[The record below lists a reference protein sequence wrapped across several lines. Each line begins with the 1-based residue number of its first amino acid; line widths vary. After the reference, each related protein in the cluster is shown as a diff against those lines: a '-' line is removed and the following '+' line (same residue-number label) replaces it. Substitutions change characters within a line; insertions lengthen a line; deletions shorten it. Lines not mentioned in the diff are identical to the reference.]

1 MDRRTRRTTPLCRAS
16 IFCFLNPPA
25 SDPGRALILETRRLS
40 SSHEGL
46 LKGKRAFIT
55 GGTRGIGAALCQV
68 FAREGADVAFNY
80 NTRDDLAEVVTQ
92 KVKEMGRRAEPFKV
106 SVTDRVGL
114 KKLTRELVALWGGI
128 DILVNN
134 AAINRGD
141 NFATTTDRAW
151 DEVINTNVGSL
162 FAVTKPIYKQMIR
175 QRQGTILNITSIG
188 AIRALPTSVHYA
200 TSKAA
205 VIGFTKCLSREA
217 ATFNVSV
224 NAIAAGIFDTDLA
237 HTLPQRLMQMH
248 DLWVARGRLGRP
260 EELAEYAAFMVS
272 DRNSFMN
279 GEVVIVD
286 GGAVT

>member
-1 MDRRTRRTTPLCRAS
+1 MSL
-16 IFCFLNPPA
+16 L
-25 SDPGRALILETRRLS
+25 LE
-40 SSHEGL
+40 
-46 LKGKRAFIT
+46 GKRAFIT
-55 GGTRGIGAALCQV
+55 GGTRGIGAALCEV

-80 NTRDDLAEVVTQ
+80 NARDDLAQQSIAKIEAH
-92 KVKEMGRRAEPFKV
+92 KRRALAFKI
-106 SVTDRVGL
+106 SVTDRVAL
-114 KKLTRELVALWGGI
+114 KKMTRELVEEWEGI

-151 DEVINTNVGSL
+151 DEVINTNVNGL

-175 QRQGTILNITSIG
+175 QRKGSILNITSIG

-217 ATFNVSV
+217 ATFGIAV

-237 HTLPQRLMQMH
+237 HTLPERLLQMH
-248 DLWVARGRLGRP
+248 EFWVSRGRLGRP

>member
-1 MDRRTRRTTPLCRAS
+1 VSL
-16 IFCFLNPPA
+16 L
-25 SDPGRALILETRRLS
+25 LE
-40 SSHEGL
+40 
-46 LKGKRAFIT
+46 GKRAFIS
-55 GGTRGIGAALCQV
+55 GGTRGIGAAICEV
-68 FAREGADVAFNY
+68 FAREGADVVFNY
-80 NTRDDLAEVVTQ
+80 HSSDDLAEAIRS
-92 KVKEMGRRAEPFKV
+92 KVEAYGRRALSFKV
-106 SVTDRVGL
+106 SVTDRLGL
-114 KKLTRELVALWGGI
+114 KRITREIVEKWGGI

-175 QRQGTILNITSIG
+175 QRKGSILNITSIG
-188 AIRALPTSVHYA
+188 ALRALPTAVHYA

-205 VIGFTKCLSREA
+205 MIGFTKCLSREA
-217 ATFNVSV
+217 GTFGVRV
-224 NAIAAGIFDTDLA
+224 NAIAAGMFDTELA
-237 HTLPQRLMQMH
+237 HQLPDRLLQMH
-248 DLWVARGRLGRP
+248 HLWASAGRLGRP

-286 GGAVT
+286 GGAIT

>member
-1 MDRRTRRTTPLCRAS
+1 MSL
-16 IFCFLNPPA
+16 L
-25 SDPGRALILETRRLS
+25 LE
-40 SSHEGL
+40 
-46 LKGKRAFIT
+46 GKRAFIT
-55 GGTRGIGAALCQV
+55 GGTRGIGAALCEI

-80 NTRDDLAEVVTQ
+80 NSREDLAAEVIA
-92 KVKEMGRRAEPFKV
+92 KIEGYGRKCKTFKV
-106 SVTDRVGL
+106 SIIDRFGM
-114 KKLTRELVALWGGI
+114 KHLTRELVQEWGGI

-134 AAINRGD
+134 AAIIRGD

-175 QRQGTILNITSIG
+175 QRAGSILNITSIG
-188 AIRALPTSVHYA
+188 AMRALPTAVHYA

-205 VIGFTKCLSREA
+205 MIGFTKCLSREA
-217 ATFNVSV
+217 GTFGVQV
-224 NAIAAGIFDTDLA
+224 NAIAAGIIDTDLA
-237 HTLPQRLMQMH
+237 QSLPERLLQMH
-248 DLWVARGRLGRP
+248 DFWVSKGRLGRP

-286 GGAVT
+286 GGGVT

>member
-1 MDRRTRRTTPLCRAS
+1 MSL
-16 IFCFLNPPA
+16 L
-25 SDPGRALILETRRLS
+25 LE
-40 SSHEGL
+40 
-46 LKGKRAFIT
+46 GKRAFIS
-55 GGTRGIGAALCQV
+55 GGTRGIGAALCEI
-68 FAREGADVAFNY
+68 FAREGADIAFNY
-80 NTRDDLAEVVTQ
+80 NNRDDLAAETIARVEAHQ
-92 KVKEMGRRAEPFKV
+92 RRALSYKV

-114 KKLTRELVALWGGI
+114 KRITREIVEKWGGI

-175 QRQGTILNITSIG
+175 QRQGSILNITSIG
-188 AIRALPTSVHYA
+188 ALRALPTAVHYA

-205 VIGFTKCLSREA
+205 MIGFTKCLSREA
-217 ATFNVSV
+217 GTFGVKV
-224 NAIAAGIFDTDLA
+224 NAIAAGIFDTELA
-237 HTLPQRLMQMH
+237 QALPERLLQMH
-248 DLWVARGRLGRP
+248 DLWVSAGRMGRP

-286 GGAVT
+286 GGTIT

>member
-1 MDRRTRRTTPLCRAS
+1 VSL
-16 IFCFLNPPA
+16 L
-25 SDPGRALILETRRLS
+25 LE
-40 SSHEGL
+40 
-46 LKGKRAFIT
+46 GKRAFIT
-55 GGTRGIGAALCQV
+55 GGTRGIGAALCEV

-80 NTRDDLAEVVTQ
+80 NSRDDLATEIVAKIEALQ
-92 KVKEMGRRAEPFKV
+92 RRALSFKV
-106 SVTDRVGL
+106 SVTDRLGL
-114 KKLTRELVALWGGI
+114 KKLTREIVEKWGGI

-151 DEVINTNVGSL
+151 DEVIDTNVGSL

-175 QRQGTILNITSIG
+175 QRKGSILNITSIG
-188 AIRALPTSVHYA
+188 AIRALPTAVHYA

-205 VIGFTKCLSREA
+205 MIGFTKCLSREA
-217 ATFNVSV
+217 GTFGVKV
-224 NAIAAGIFDTDLA
+224 NAIAAGIFDTELA
-237 HTLPQRLMQMH
+237 QALPQRLLEMH
-248 DLWVARGRLGRP
+248 HFWASAGRAGRP

>member
-1 MDRRTRRTTPLCRAS
+1 MT
-16 IFCFLNPPA
+16 
-25 SDPGRALILETRRLS
+25 ALLT
-40 SSHEGL
+40 
-46 LKGKRAFIT
+46 GKRAFIT
-55 GGTRGIGAALCQV
+55 GGTRGIGAALCEV

-80 NTRDDLAEVVTQ
+80 NTRDDLAEEVRGKVAAHGGRTQ
-92 KVKEMGRRAEPFKV
+92 SFKI

-114 KKLTRELVALWGGI
+114 KKMTRELVEQWGGV

-151 DEVINTNVGSL
+151 DEVIHTNVDGL

-175 QRQGTILNITSIG
+175 QRKGSILNITSIG

-205 VIGFTKCLSREA
+205 MIGFTKCLSREA
-217 ATFNVSV
+217 ATFGVKV

-237 HTLPQRLMQMH
+237 QALPERWLQMTEF
-248 DLWVARGRLGRP
+248 WVGRLGRP
-260 EELAEYAAFMVS
+260 AELAEFAVFMCS
-272 DRNSFMN
+272 ERNSYMN

-286 GGAVT
+286 GGTVT

>member
-1 MDRRTRRTTPLCRAS
+1 MSL
-16 IFCFLNPPA
+16 L
-25 SDPGRALILETRRLS
+25 LE
-40 SSHEGL
+40 
-46 LKGKRAFIT
+46 GKRAFIT
-55 GGTRGIGAALCQV
+55 GGTRGIGAAQCEV
-68 FAREGADVAFNY
+68 FAREGADVALY
-80 NTRDDLAEVVTQ
+80 YGSRDDLADDMRQ
-92 KVKEMGRRAEPFKV
+92 KIEAHGRRTVAFKV
-106 SVTDRVGL
+106 SITDRFGM
-114 KKLTRELVALWGGI
+114 KHLTRELVHEWGGI

-151 DEVINTNVGSL
+151 DEVINTNIGSL

-175 QRQGTILNITSIG
+175 QRQGKILNITSIG

-205 VIGFTKCLSREA
+205 MIGFTKCLAREA
-217 ATFNVSV
+217 GTFGVSV

-237 HTLPQRLMQMH
+237 QALPERWLQMH
-248 DLWVARGRLGRP
+248 EFWVSSGRLGRP
-260 EELAEYAAFMVS
+260 EELAEFAAFMVS

>member
-1 MDRRTRRTTPLCRAS
+1 MSL
-16 IFCFLNPPA
+16 L
-25 SDPGRALILETRRLS
+25 LE
-40 SSHEGL
+40 
-46 LKGKRAFIT
+46 GKRAFVS
-55 GGTRGIGAALCQV
+55 GGTRGIGAAICEI

-80 NTRDDLAEVVTQ
+80 SNRDDLAETIRQ
-92 KVKEMGRRAEPFKV
+92 RIEAHGRKALSFKV
-106 SVTDRVGL
+106 SVTDRLGL
-114 KKLTRELVALWGGI
+114 KRLTREIIEKWQGI

-175 QRQGTILNITSIG
+175 QRKGSILNITSIG
-188 AIRALPTSVHYA
+188 AMRALPTAVHYA

-205 VIGFTKCLSREA
+205 MIGFTKCLSREA
-217 ATFNVSV
+217 GTFGVKV
-224 NAIAAGIFDTDLA
+224 NAIAAGIFDTELGQS
-237 HTLPQRLMQMH
+237 LPDRLLQIH
-248 DLWVARGRLGRP
+248 DLWVSAGRVGQP
-260 EELAEYAAFMVS
+260 SELAEFAAFMVS

-286 GGAVT
+286 GGTIT

>member
-1 MDRRTRRTTPLCRAS
+1 MVQ
-16 IFCFLNPPA
+16 
-25 SDPGRALILETRRLS
+25 E
-40 SSHEGL
+40 
-46 LKGKRAFIT
+46 
-55 GGTRGIGAALCQV
+55 
-68 FAREGADVAFNY
+68 
-80 NTRDDLAEVVTQ
+80 
-92 KVKEMGRRAEPFKV
+92 
-106 SVTDRVGL
+106 
-114 KKLTRELVALWGGI
+114 WGGI

-175 QRQGTILNITSIG
+175 QRKGAILNITSIG
-188 AIRALPTSVHYA
+188 AIRSLPTSVHYA

-205 VIGFTKCLSREA
+205 MIGFTKCLAREA
-217 ATFNVSV
+217 ATFGIAV

-237 HTLPQRLMQMH
+237 QALPERWLQMH
-248 DLWVARGRLGRP
+248 EFWVSSGRLGRP
-260 EELAEYAAFMVS
+260 EELAEFAAFMVS

-286 GGAVT
+286 GGTVT

>member
-1 MDRRTRRTTPLCRAS
+1 MSL
-16 IFCFLNPPA
+16 L
-25 SDPGRALILETRRLS
+25 LE
-40 SSHEGL
+40 
-46 LKGKRAFIT
+46 GKRAFIT
-55 GGTRGIGAALCQV
+55 GGTRGIGAALCEV

-80 NTRDDLAEVVTQ
+80 GSRDDLAEQTRT
-92 KVKEMGRRAEPFKV
+92 KIEGHGRRAFSAKI
-106 SVTDRVGL
+106 SVIDRVGM
-114 KKLTRELVALWGGI
+114 KRLTRELVEKWGGL

-151 DEVINTNVGSL
+151 DEVIHTNVDSL

-175 QRQGTILNITSIG
+175 QRKGSILNITSIG
-188 AIRALPTSVHYA
+188 ALRALPTAVHYA

-205 VIGFTKCLSREA
+205 MIGFTKCLSREA
-217 ATFNVSV
+217 GTFGVSV

-237 HTLPQRLMQMH
+237 QALPERLLQMH
-248 DLWVARGRLGRP
+248 DFWVSAGRLGRP

-279 GEVVIVD
+279 GEIVIVD
-286 GGAVT
+286 GGGVT

>member
-1 MDRRTRRTTPLCRAS
+1 MSL
-16 IFCFLNPPA
+16 L
-25 SDPGRALILETRRLS
+25 LE
-40 SSHEGL
+40 
-46 LKGKRAFIT
+46 GKRAFIT
-55 GGTRGIGAALCQV
+55 GGTRGIGAAICDV

-80 NTRDDLAEVVTQ
+80 NSRDDLAETTAG
-92 KVKEMGRRAEPFKV
+92 KITAYGRRALSYKI
-106 SVTDRVGL
+106 SVTDRVAL
-114 KKLTRELVALWGGI
+114 KKMTRELVETWGGI

-151 DEVINTNVGSL
+151 DEVIDTNVNGL

-175 QRQGTILNITSIG
+175 QQKGTILNITSIG
-188 AIRALPTSVHYA
+188 AIRALPTAVHYA

-205 VIGFTKCLSREA
+205 MIGFTKCLSREA
-217 ATFNVSV
+217 SNFGISV

-237 HTLPQRLMQMH
+237 NTLPQRLLDMH
-248 DLWVARGRLGRP
+248 DSWVPMGRLGRP
-260 EELAEYAAFMVS
+260 EELAEFAAFMVS
-272 DRNSFMN
+272 ERNSYMN